1 MYRNLFNVGWC
12 CVESLNS
19 GFSGVTHES
28 ASAMT
33 FSLPLR
39 YLM

>member
-1 MYRNLFNVGWC
+1 MLVGVVLF
-12 CVESLNS
+12 SLNS
-19 GFSGVTHES
+19 GLSVVIHDS